1 MKVFNTRTKFL
12 DYLNSSRGQ
21 KTVGFIPTMGGLHSG
36 HLKLIKASKKECEI
50 TICSIFV
57 NPTQFNNNKD
67 FEKYPNTLEEDILKL
82 QKLNCDIIY
91 TPTINQVYDQK
102 EKAKEFN
109 FGTLASSLEGEFRP
123 GHFNGM
129 ATVVEKFFNLV
140 KPTKAFF
147 GQKDLQQLQIV
158 KQLAK
163 QINSP
168 IEIKG
173 IETVREK
180 NGLAKSSRNSLLSD
194 KGKENAALIYYCLNY
209 CSNNKEK
216 PISELKEYIHNQF
229 NQQQDLKLEY
239 FEIVN
244 LNTMLPINK
253 WQRENNNAICIA
265 AYVDQ
270 VRLIDN
276 IIL

>member
-1 MKVFNTRTKFL
+1 MKVFKARTKFL

-21 KTVGFIPTMGGLHSG
+21 KTVGFIPTMGALHSG
-36 HLKLIKASKKECEI
+36 HLKLIEASKKECEI

-57 NPTQFNNNKD
+57 NPTQFNNNTD
-67 FEKYPNTLEEDILKL
+67 FEKYPNTLEEDLLKL
-82 QKLNCDIIY
+82 QKLKCDIVY
-91 TPTINQVYDQK
+91 APVVNQVYTQE

-109 FGTLASSLEGEFRP
+109 FGTLASIMEGEFRP

-129 ATVVEKFFNLV
+129 ATVVEKFFSLIE
-140 KPTKAFF
+140 PTIAFF

-158 KQLAK
+158 KHLAK

-180 NGLAKSSRNSLLSD
+180 NGLAKSSRNSLLSN
-194 KGKENAALIYYCLNY
+194 KGKENATLIYYCLNY
-209 CSNNKEK
+209 CRNNKEK
-216 PISELKEYIHNQF
+216 PIYELKEYVHNQF
-229 NQQQDLKLEY
+229 NQQQDIELEY

-244 LNTMLPINK
+244 LKTMLPINE
-253 WQRENNNAICIA
+253 WQVKTKTAICIA
-265 AYVDQ
+265 AYVEK

>member
-1 MKVFNTRTKFL
+1 MKVFKARTKFL

-21 KTVGFIPTMGGLHSG
+21 KTVGFIPTMGALHSG
-36 HLKLIKASKKECEI
+36 HLKLIEVSKKECEI

-57 NPTQFNNNKD
+57 NPTQFNNNTD
-67 FEKYPNTLEEDILKL
+67 FEKYPNTLEDDLLKL
-82 QKLNCDIIY
+82 QKLKCDIVY
-91 TPTINQVYDQK
+91 APAVNQVYTEE

-109 FGTLASSLEGEFRP
+109 FGTLASIMEGKFRP

-129 ATVVEKFFNLV
+129 ATVVEKFFNLIE
-140 KPTKAFF
+140 PTKAFF

-180 NGLAKSSRNSLLSD
+180 NGLAKSSRYSLLSS
-194 KGKENAALIYYCLNY
+194 KGKKNATLIYYCLNY
-209 CSNNKEK
+209 CRNNKEK
-216 PISELKEYIHNQF
+216 HISELKEYVHNQF
-229 NQQQDLKLEY
+229 NQQQDIELEY

-244 LNTMLPINK
+244 LKTMLPINE
-253 WQRENNNAICIA
+253 WQVKTKTAICIA
-265 AYVDQ
+265 AYVEQ